1 MQGEKKNSDRRR
13 NERRHDARKNNTRR
27 NNVRRN
33 AVRLDN
39 SFKVSVTDHNGKT
52 VNVSASGVYFEVTT
66 NDIETFSPGTI
77 IPLQIDAVTST
88 YDGRDEKLILSGRGK
103 VIRSCIVENPDH
115 ANRLGVALEFM
126 EKLDPILDC
135 N

>member
-103 VIRSCIVENPDH
+103 VIRSW
-115 ANRLGVALEFM
+115 RT
-126 EKLDPILDC
+126 PILC
-135 N
+135 TTFN